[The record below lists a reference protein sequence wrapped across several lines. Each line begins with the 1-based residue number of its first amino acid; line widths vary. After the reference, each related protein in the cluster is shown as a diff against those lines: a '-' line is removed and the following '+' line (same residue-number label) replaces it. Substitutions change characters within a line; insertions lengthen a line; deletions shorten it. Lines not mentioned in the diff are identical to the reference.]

1 MTVLYFSNRLTERH
15 SERQTFNYYKLDNSN
30 TEHKNRLAFSR
41 NYMSEI
47 QKVIKQDLFI
57 KHYLQITR

>member
-1 MTVLYFSNRLTERH
+1 MTVLYFSNRLTERR

-30 TEHKNRLAFSR
+30 IEHKNRLAFSR

-47 QKVIKQDLFI
+47 QKVIKQDF
-57 KHYLQITR
+57 